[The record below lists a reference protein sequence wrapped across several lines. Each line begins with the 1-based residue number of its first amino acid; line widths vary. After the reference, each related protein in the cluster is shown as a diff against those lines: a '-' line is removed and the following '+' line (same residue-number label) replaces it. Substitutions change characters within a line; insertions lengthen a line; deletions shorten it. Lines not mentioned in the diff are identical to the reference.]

1 MGMCSLRTECWSL
14 MRRAARWSSH
24 PAHVIVTSFFLSDR
38 TTARPGFDPLSSF
51 QDVCVCV
58 CVSISVR
65 RAGACTRY
73 NINVRSLGH
82 RVRWAVALGGVNVGD
97 GATSP
102 EQHHPFV
109 SPSALS
115 SYPLPRAP
123 RALETSSRRREP
135 TKRPPSTQPSLESDR
150 LSVLQFFPPSR
161 TLWAV

>member
-65 RAGACTRY
+65 RAGACTRH
-73 NINVRSLGH
+73 NINVRSIGH
-82 RVRWAVALGGVNVGD
+82 RVRWAVALGGVNV
-97 GATSP
+97 ATVPRHRNSIT
-102 EQHHPFV
+102 
-109 SPSALS
+109 PSSLP
-115 SYPLPRAP
+115 PLFPPTHFRARRARSKRPRVVA
-123 RALETSSRRREP
+123 SRRN
-135 TKRPPSTQPSLESDR
+135 D
-150 LSVLQFFPPSR
+150 LQAHSPRSKATGSSCFKFFPPSR